1 MMFSRTYHVL
11 VAAFAA
17 ILPFAGYD
25 NLGPAVAPPCVVPDL
40 PGLCSRM
47 HDVDQAMKEVLTSFS
62 GGISPAWRLAILRGL
77 FL

>member
-1 MMFSRTYHVL
+1 MFSCTYHIL

-40 PGLCSRM
+40 PGL
-47 HDVDQAMKEVLTSFS
+47 
-62 GGISPAWRLAILRGL
+62 
-77 FL
+77 